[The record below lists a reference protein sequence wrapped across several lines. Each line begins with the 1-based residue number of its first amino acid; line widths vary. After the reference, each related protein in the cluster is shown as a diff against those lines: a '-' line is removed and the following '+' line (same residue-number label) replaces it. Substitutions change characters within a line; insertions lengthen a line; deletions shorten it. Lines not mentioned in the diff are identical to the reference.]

1 MTTTTWPRWTSQVRY
16 ATGPAPGLGGLTP
29 RQWEVLAAIRRLR
42 APRDLP
48 PTIRELGAEIGVG
61 SPNGVVCHLRALRR
75 KGWVVREACRSRTL
89 RLTAAAEY
97 QMGPGPEDED
107 EAGGAGRVR
116 AGHGLFG
123 QDKAGKEPN
132 DGAYSC

>member
-1 MTTTTWPRWTSQVRY
+1 MTTTWPRWTSQVRY
-16 ATGPAPGLGGLTP
+16 APGPAPGLGELTM
-29 RQWEVLAAIRRLR
+29 RQWEVLEAICRLR

-61 SPNGVVCHLRALRR
+61 TPNGVVCHLRALRR

-97 QMGPGPEDED
+97 QMGPGE
-107 EAGGAGRVR
+107 V
-116 AGHGLFG
+116 
-123 QDKAGKEPN
+123 QSTN

>member
-1 MTTTTWPRWTSQVRY
+1 MSTTWPRWTSQVRY
-16 ATGPAPGLGGLTP
+16 APGPAPGLGEPTP

-61 SPNGVVCHLRALRR
+61 TPNGVVCHLRALRR

-97 QMGPGPEDED
+97 QMGPGPEAGV
-107 EAGGAGRVR
+107 EAGGASRGKS
-116 AGHGLFG
+116 GHGLDG
-123 QDKAGKEPN
+123 RGGAGKEP
-132 DGAYSC
+132 DEGAYSC

>member
-1 MTTTTWPRWTSQVRY
+1 MTTTWPRWTSQVRY
-16 ATGPAPGLGGLTP
+16 APGPAPVLGELTP

-75 KGWVVREACRSRTL
+75 KGWIVREACRSRTL

-97 QMGPGPEDED
+97 QMGPGEVQVTDE
-107 EAGGAGRVR
+107 
-116 AGHGLFG
+116 
-123 QDKAGKEPN
+123 
-132 DGAYSC
+132 GAYSC

>member
-1 MTTTTWPRWTSQVRY
+1 MSTTWPRWTSQARY
-16 ATGPAPGLGGLTP
+16 ATGPAPGLGELTM

-75 KGWVVREACRSRTL
+75 KGWIVREACRSRTL

-97 QMGPGPEDED
+97 QMGPGEVQVTDE
-107 EAGGAGRVR
+107 
-116 AGHGLFG
+116 
-123 QDKAGKEPN
+123 
-132 DGAYSC
+132 GAYSC